1 MFTRVDNRMPRPEM
15 NGIRVEDKKY
25 EAINNFQFIGNR
37 CKGIQRIEHVVMTIK
52 RKIGITL

>member
-1 MFTRVDNRMPRPEM
+1 MPRPEM
-15 NGIRVEDKKY
+15 NGIQIEDKTN
-25 EAINNFQFIGNR
+25 EAINNFQIIGKK